1 MKSINPATWE
11 INGEVQ
17 ASSLKD
23 INNAVSLAKAAFP
36 SWKETKRIALLKK
49 LSELLEK
56 EKENFIAIIM
66 KEIGK
71 PRIEAETEIL
81 DTLGEIEYYCNKEIK
96 GIEIEFNKD
105 SFPNTE
111 GVVKF
116 EPFGVIGIISP
127 WNYPLSLPM
136 WTIIP
141 TLLAGNTIV
150 YKPSEN
156 SSLTGQMINKAIN
169 HIFTK
174 GVFNTIYGNET
185 VGKILVKSDI
195 DKLFFT
201 GSVEA
206 GKDIQKNIGIKPVA
220 LELGGKDSAI
230 VCKDADMDLA
240 IKGIVWG
247 AINNAGQVC
256 TSTEKV
262 YVDAGIAEEF
272 IKKIVKEVKSLRKG
286 IDFGPL
292 INESQLKKV
301 EDHVKEAISK
311 GAKILCG
318 GNKIAGK
325 GFFFEPTVLINV
337 KEDMKIMCEETF
349 GPILPI
355 KAVKN
360 EEEAIELT
368 NNSKYGLGATIWTKD
383 IEKGKAIGDKINVGM
398 VWINDVNL
406 PFAGGDY
413 WGGIKSSG
421 LRNSESKL
429 MQCLK
434 AKSFITYAGKE
445 KRAWRYPY
453 G

>member
-1 MKSINPATWE
+1 
-11 INGEVQ
+11 
-17 ASSLKD
+17 
-23 INNAVSLAKAAFP
+23 
-36 SWKETKRIALLKK
+36 
-49 LSELLEK
+49 
-56 EKENFIAIIM
+56 
-66 KEIGK
+66 
-71 PRIEAETEIL
+71 
-81 DTLGEIEYYCNKEIK
+81 
-96 GIEIEFNKD
+96 
-105 SFPNTE
+105 
-111 GVVKF
+111 
-116 EPFGVIGIISP
+116 
-127 WNYPLSLPM
+127 
-136 WTIIP
+136 
-141 TLLAGNTIV
+141 
-150 YKPSEN
+150 
-156 SSLTGQMINKAIN
+156 LTGQRINKAIN
-169 HIFTK
+169 HIFPK

-206 GKDIQKNIGIKPVA
+206 GKDIIKNIGIKPVA

-292 INESQLKKV
+292 VNESQLKKV
-301 EDHVKEAISK
+301 EDHVKEALSK
-311 GAKILCG
+311 SAKALCG

-337 KEDMKIMCEETF
+337 KEDMKIMSEETF
-349 GPILPI
+349 GPIIPI

-368 NNSKYGLGATIWTKD
+368 NNSKYGLGATIWTKA
-383 IEKGKAIGDKINVGM
+383 IEKGKAIGDKINVGT

-434 AKSFITYAGKE
+434 AKNFITYSGKE
-445 KRAWRYPY
+445 KRAWWYPY
-453 G
+453 S